1 MVKWRHTL
9 VGRGSWTRDIRR
21 IHEVVAPT
29 VQPLRCRPCA
39 SLRAGDES
47 PPARLQVLPPV
58 LILGWVARRRS
69 GYCSGRNCSRKR
81 FMCERWWPWHR
92 VYCMCW
98 CFKDASNYYL
108 HLWTI
113 LNDEDW
119 RGFEL
124 MSNGDF
130 PEGLDSSQ
138 QDLTWGEFK
147 STNWSAKTFDIF

>member
-1 MVKWRHTL
+1 MYLMSGEKEWRFFPREDIVNLYPRWGTAKFEVDAFNPDLKKYPLFEKVNMFYAIQKPGDL
-9 VGRGSWTRDIRR
+9 VFIPGGNPHAVRNNDH
-21 IHEVVAPT
+21 IHSMSMNYV
-29 VQPLRCRPCA
+29 
-39 SLRAGDES
+39 
-47 PPARLQVLPPV
+47 
-58 LILGWVARRRS
+58 
-69 GYCSGRNCSRKR
+69 
-81 FMCERWWPWHR
+81 
-92 VYCMCW
+92 
-98 CFKDASNYYL
+98 DASNYYL